1 MGKKTKS
8 VMRWDSKK
16 KKFLPVMVSVD
27 GRVVKS
33 SKRTNES
40 GARVKGDGEKS
51 DIYKKWARNTKK
63 RIQKVGELEQG
74 YSDPLGKLKPMAGGA
89 KTIDFGGGGGEDG
102 QQTGES
108 QDTGRKRKP
117 IVPFHGQ
124 VEDKY
129 LTNKQKRMMKRRAKN
144 DSVVGGQAEKELR
157 TAHQIQKRK
166 GEIEKNKVRQTPQ
179 KRKEKAKAAKD
190 KRRAMHEERQMKLGA
205 RTKSKMLVIEGK
217 RSRQKQSRG
226 KSRFGSI

>member
-1 MGKKTKS
+1 MAVSSSSRAIAEAEKKKKKPTVEQFYLSVEVDKNSEAKERGLEMESYQMDLMGDDSSDLKKTKS
-8 VMRWDSKK
+8 VMRWDAKK

-33 SKRTNES
+33 SKKTNES
-40 GARVKGDGEKS
+40 GARVKGDAEKS
-51 DIYKKWARNTKK
+51 DIYKKWARTTKK

-74 YSDPLGKLKPMAGGA
+74 YSDPLGKLNPIAGGA

-129 LTNKQKRMMKRRAKN
+129 YKQTEAN
-144 DSVVGGQAEKELR
+144 DEA
-157 TAHQIQKRK
+157 
-166 GEIEKNKVRQTPQ
+166 
-179 KRKEKAKAAKD
+179 
-190 KRRAMHEERQMKLGA
+190 
-205 RTKSKMLVIEGK
+205 
-217 RSRQKQSRG
+217 
-226 KSRFGSI
+226 